1 MPLELINL
9 GYGNMVVGDRVIAIV
24 NSASAPM
31 KRLKEEAK
39 ERGKLVD
46 ATNGRKTRTLLITDS
61 DHVILSALQAE
72 TIALRF
78 TEKVEE

>member
-1 MPLELINL
+1 MALELINL
-9 GYGNMVVGDRVIAIV
+9 GYGNVVVADRVIAIV

-78 TEKVEE
+78 TVREEE